1 MVGLFIGCF
10 PPSKFAAA
18 GQLYRL
24 QTQDCFDYASHHR
37 GMWFSR
43 AALCA
48 RGFESSHMWLWGA
61 ARDPEAGLG
70 VNAGGPTGIGNRMF
84 GEKQTAIPDKSSPP
98 RRIIR

>member
-18 GQLYRL
+18 GRLYRL

-37 GMWFSR
+37 GMWFFR

-48 RGFESSHMWLWGA
+48 RGFESSQCVAMES
-61 ARDPEAGLG
+61 RS
-70 VNAGGPTGIGNRMF
+70 R
-84 GEKQTAIPDKSSPP
+84 S
-98 RRIIR
+98 